1 MPISGPPN
9 GAEYVVTTR
18 GLVRSFGSLR
28 AVDDLDLDVRSGECL
43 GLLGPNGAGK
53 STTVRI
59 LSTLLRADAGRI
71 EVLGLDPL
79 ADGDALRKRIG
90 VVPQEIALYGDLS
103 GRQNLSFF
111 GRLHDLASGELEAAV
126 KSGLELAG
134 LEERADDRVKT
145 YSGGMKRRLN
155 IAVALLHRP
164 ELVFLDE
171 PTVGIDP
178 QSRNRVFEM
187 VESLAAGG
195 TTMIYT
201 SHQLG
206 EVERL
211 CDRIVILDRGRK
223 VAEGSLAELQ
233 RHEAIRREG
242 EATLRFSDAAAA
254 GAAERVL
261 AEAGIVCAVVE
272 EFPDLEEVFLGLTG
286 RALRDEGGA

>member
-1 MPISGPPN
+1 MTDANP
-9 GAEYVVTTR
+9 VVTTR
-18 GLVRSFGSLR
+18 GLVRSFGDLC
-28 AVDDLDLDVRSGECL
+28 AVDGLDFDVHRGECL

-59 LSTLLRADAGRI
+59 LSTLLRRDSGRVEI
-71 EVLGLDPL
+71 LGLDP
-79 ADGDALRKRIG
+79 ATHGDELRRRIG
-90 VVPQEIALYGDLS
+90 VVPQELALYDDLT

-111 GRLHDLASGELEAAV
+111 GKLYCLTGAELDAAIGA
-126 KSGLELAG
+126 GLELAG

-145 YSGGMKRRLN
+145 FSGGMKRRLN

-187 VESLAAGG
+187 VESLAAEG
-195 TTMIYT
+195 TTMVYT

-211 CDRIVILDRGRK
+211 CDRIVILDHGRK
-223 VAEGSLAELQ
+223 VVEGTLAELQ
-233 RHEAIRREG
+233 RHEAVPRAG
-242 EATLRFSDAAAA
+242 EATLRFADSAAAA
-254 GAAERVL
+254 AAARVL
-261 AEAGIVCAVVE
+261 AEAGVACEVLE
-272 EFPDLEEVFLGLTG
+272 DLPNLEEVFLGLTG
-286 RALRDEGGA
+286 RALRDEESGS